1 MSAMSVR
8 QWARGVALL
17 LSCAVGFSVSTLP
30 TYAIGQFMQPL
41 EEAFGWSR
49 TQTSAGLSVALVL
62 QFFIVPLIGRAVD
75 LVNARWIAIPG
86 LLLTGLALASFSL
99 INSDLRIWLVLW
111 GVLGLG
117 MTLIGPIVWVTVAAA
132 AFPKRRGLAMAMA
145 LSGTSIGSAFGPA
158 VTRFMIDAHGWR
170 DAYQLLA
177 LTWCGAALLLTVFF
191 FFDRRVLGEGKGP
204 KPTDERAE
212 PKPSLRSEFL
222 SPTFLKLAGVVFLVM
237 VLLTAYL
244 VHLSP
249 ALVADGIRPQD
260 AAKIAGIYGVAS
272 LAGKL
277 VAGWVFDRAP
287 LVVVTT
293 GVMGLLALGCVLL
306 TQVGGDPGLALIACA
321 TVGAAAGAMYALMPC
336 ITMRLYQAEHFGVV
350 YGVLTSFLS
359 LAAALGPL
367 VAAFIYD
374 RYGSYH
380 PGFWM
385 GVPACAMMALV
396 LATLKPAAPRLT
408 SGNYPPPLPV

>member
-1 MSAMSVR
+1 MSLRQSVR
-8 QWARGVALL
+8 GAALL

-30 TYAIGQFMQPL
+30 TYALGQFMQPL
-41 EEAFGWSR
+41 EQAFGWSR
-49 TQTSAGLSVALVL
+49 TETSAGLSLALIL
-62 QFFIVPLIGRAVD
+62 QVFLVPLIGRAVD

-86 LLLTGLALASFSL
+86 LLLTALAFAAFSF
-99 INSDLRIWLVLW
+99 INSDLRLWLVLW
-111 GVLGLG
+111 GVLGFG

-158 VTRFMIDAHGWR
+158 ATRFMIDAHGWR

-177 LTWCGAALLLTVFF
+177 VTWCGAALLLALFF
-191 FFDRRVLGEGKGP
+191 FFDHRVLGEGKEAMPHGQAAP
-204 KPTDERAE
+204 R
-212 PKPSLRSEFL
+212 PSLRSEFL

-260 AAKIAGIYGVAS
+260 AAKIAGVYGVAS
-272 LAGKL
+272 LGGKL
-277 VAGWVFDRAP
+277 VTGWVFDRAP
-287 LVVVTT
+287 LQFVTT
-293 GVMGLLALGCVLL
+293 GVMVLLALGCVLL
-306 TQVGGDPGLALIACA
+306 TQVGGDPVLALIACA
-321 TVGAAAGAMYALMPC
+321 TVGASAGAMFALMPC
-336 ITMRLYQAEHFGVV
+336 ITVRLYQAEHFGVV
-350 YGVLTSFLS
+350 YGVLTSVLS

-374 RYGSYH
+374 KYDSYH
-380 PGFWM
+380 PGFWL
-385 GVPACAMMALV
+385 GVPAAALMALV
-396 LATLKPAAPRLT
+396 LATLKPVAPREA
-408 SGNYPPPLPV
+408 SAPGA